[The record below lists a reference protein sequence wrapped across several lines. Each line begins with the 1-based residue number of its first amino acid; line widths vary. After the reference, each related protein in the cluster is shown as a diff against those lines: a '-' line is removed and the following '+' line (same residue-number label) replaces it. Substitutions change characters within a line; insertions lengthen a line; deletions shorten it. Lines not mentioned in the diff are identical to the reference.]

1 MNQYLPLV
9 SADLEEEC
17 EARKKERGL
26 ELVSDLSFSKYY
38 GKTCPN
44 STVIY

>member
-17 EARKKERGL
+17 EARKKKE
-26 ELVSDLSFSKYY
+26 DLSLFQ
-38 GKTCPN
+38 
-44 STVIY
+44 IYLFQNIMEKHVQIPL